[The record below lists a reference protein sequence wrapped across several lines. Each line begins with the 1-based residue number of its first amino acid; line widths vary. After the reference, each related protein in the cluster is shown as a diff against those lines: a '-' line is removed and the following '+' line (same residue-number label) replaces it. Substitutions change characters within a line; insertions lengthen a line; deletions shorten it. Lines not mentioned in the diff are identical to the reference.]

1 MKTRKLSAT
10 VAVSALL
17 MLVGLAVP
25 AAASAAWGAIAVNPN
40 TGAVGV
46 GFGEPSKKKAQK
58 EADKDCQGKCRQVLY
73 VRNKCGAIA
82 ANPRRLTAGFGNTKR
97 EAIKKAKK
105 KARKGPGPAKLV
117 AWVCSG

>member
-1 MKTRKLSAT
+1 MKSRKLSAT
-10 VAVSALL
+10 VVVSALL
-17 MLVGLAVP
+17 ALTLAVP
-25 AAASAAWGAIAVNPN
+25 AVASAAYGAIAVNPQS
-40 TGAVGV
+40 GDVGV
-46 GFGEPSKKKAQK
+46 GFGEPTKSAAKK
-58 EADKDCQGKCRQVLY
+58 EADKDCQGKCRTVLW

-82 ANPRRLTAGFGNTKR
+82 TNPRRAVAGFGNTKR

>member
-1 MKTRKLSAT
+1 MKSRKLSAT
-10 VAVSALL
+10 VVVATLL
-17 MLVGLAVP
+17 MMLSLAVP
-25 AAASAAWGAIAVNPN
+25 AAASAAWGAIAVNPK

-46 GFGEPSKKKAQK
+46 GFGEPTKKKAQK
-58 EADKDCQGKCRQVLY
+58 QADKDCQGRCRQVLY

-82 ANPRRLTAGFGNTKR
+82 ANPRRLTAGFGSTKR

-105 KARKGPGPAKLV
+105 KARKGSGPAKLV

>member
-1 MKTRKLSAT
+1 MKSRKLSAT
-10 VAVSALL
+10 VVISIFLALS
-17 MLVGLAVP
+17 LAVP
-25 AAASAAWGAIAVNPN
+25 AAASAAWGAIAINPK

-46 GFGEPSKKKAQK
+46 GFGESSKKKAQR
-58 EADKDCQGKCRQVLY
+58 EAEHDCQGSCRQVLY
-73 VRNKCGAIA
+73 VKNKCGAIA
-82 ANPRRLTAGFGNTKR
+82 ANPRRLTAGFGPTKK